1 MGKKH
6 ASQYANFGSLH
17 FKVLHNN
24 HNILSLNIT
33 QILFIFVFP
42 CFTTTKGLFVFSAK
56 ETQFTNIS

>member
-1 MGKKH
+1 MKSKQLLKV
-6 ASQYANFGSLH
+6 QY